1 MTVGKYYTT
10 MLKNTESTRELPYQH
25 VMDITPSDA
34 LAVVAGQIRRTPT
47 MTSGSLNRL
56 TGIDF
61 AFKCEQLQRTGSF
74 KFRGASFS
82 VSQLPGDCL
91 GVATHS
97 SGNHGAALAAAAAA
111 RGFPADVVMPENA
124 VASKIEAVRAYGG
137 TVHFCAPNQ
146 AAREAGLQ
154 RLIDQGKTAIPP
166 YDHEHI
172 IAGQGTVALEF
183 LAQAPDLD
191 DIVAPIG
198 GGGLLSGI
206 TLAAAQVAPNVRVTG
221 AEPAGAD
228 DAARSLAGGKRVS
241 DHDPQTIADGLRA
254 LIGTRNF
261 AVLSGHDIEVITV
274 SETQIIE
281 AMTLAWRHL
290 KQVVEP
296 SGAVPL
302 AAVLAVRERFAG
314 RRVGVVLSGGN
325 LEIGAL
331 LKHLR
336 T

>member
-1 MTVGKYYTT
+1 M
-10 MLKNTESTRELPYQH
+10 P
-25 VMDITPSDA
+25 ITPADA
-34 LAVVAGQIRRTPT
+34 LAAISGQVRRTPV
-47 MTSGSLNRL
+47 MTSESLNRL

-61 AFKCEQLQRTGSF
+61 TFKCEQLQKTGSF
-74 KFRGASFS
+74 KFRGASFA
-82 VSQLPGDCL
+82 VSQLPDDCP

-111 RGFPADVVMPENA
+111 RGFSADVVMPENA
-124 VASKIEAVRAYGG
+124 VASKVEAVRAYGG
-137 TVHFCAPNQ
+137 TVHFCTPDQ

-154 RLIDQGKTAIPP
+154 ALIDQGRTAIPP

-172 IAGQGTVALEF
+172 IAGQGTVGLEF
-183 LAQAPDLD
+183 LAQVPDLD

-206 TLAAAQVAPNVRVTG
+206 TLAAAQAAPQVRVTG
-221 AEPAGAD
+221 GEPAGAD
-228 DAARSLAGGKRVS
+228 DAARSLAGGERVA

-254 LIGTRNF
+254 LIGTRNL
-261 AVLSGHDIEVITV
+261 AVLSRHGIEVITV
-274 SETQIIE
+274 TEEQIIE

-290 KQVVEP
+290 KQVIEP

-302 AAVLAVRERFAG
+302 AAVMSARERFAG

-331 LKHLR
+331 LKHLLA
-336 T
+336 